1 MATGDGE
8 ILGVMAIMQDGTTL
22 GLIHSTILGTMAMQA
37 TMVGTP
43 LGIMD
48 GVVIIALG
56 IGAVQSILM

>member
-8 ILGVMAIMQDGTTL
+8 ILGVMAIMLDGTTL
-22 GLIHSTILGTMAMQA
+22 GLIHSTILGTMVMQA
-37 TMVGTP
+37 TMVGTT